1 MTSREMEL
9 LVDMIVRG
17 ARRDLIIDQET
28 VRRVTSTTTD
38 MDVIIPITM
47 EIKNVISKE
56 VHQKPKMTMDVVIV
70 DMTDEMIITKAMAMI
85 DMGMVKTAKV
95 TGAMVRTTVVHHRE
109 IK

>member
-9 LVDMIVRG
+9 LVDMIVRE

-56 VHQKPKMTMDVVIV
+56 VHQIPKMTMDVVIV